1 MVRLGTIP
9 RPRFAQGPL
18 CQRGQTAAP
27 LMRSCGIT
35 RWNYPG
41 PLYGDRI
48 NEKPGI
54 NWDSAGRH
62 EKTRY
67 FSGKRHIFNRDRLAS
82 GAFFLGQLETGTSAA
97 VGVLFSCPGRPR
109 KGPGRRR
116 AAGRT
121 RGPRSPKSRSYQ
133 AIQGRRAAPPAPE
146 VSSSSRRKRTGF
158 AAHGEIIADGPEKR
172 KRASRANGGV
182 NRAENNAGAVKTPV
196 LRVSI
201 TAIAPGRSVTRRYSS
216 CADERDAGPRTP
228 RNEPETKGHFP
239 QKRRGASLCPIF
251 KGF

>member
-1 MVRLGTIP
+1 MSIKTLALHQFNRQNKKLKKQEYPPGNDP
-9 RPRFAQGPL
+9 KRRP
-18 CQRGQTAAP
+18 C
-27 LMRSCGIT
+27 
-35 RWNYPG
+35 
-41 PLYGDRI
+41 LYGDRI
-48 NEKPGI
+48 FKKNGI
-54 NWDSAGRH
+54 NRDSVGKH
-62 EKTRY
+62 KKTRY

-116 AAGRT
+116 AAGHT
-121 RGPRSPKSRSYQ
+121 RGGPGSPKSRSYQ
-133 AIQGRRAAPPAPE
+133 AIEGRRAAPPAPE

-158 AAHGEIIADGPEKR
+158 AAHGEIIADGPGKR

-196 LRVSI
+196 LRGSI
-201 TAIAPGRSVTRRYSS
+201 TAIALGRSVTRCYSS
-216 CADERDAGPRTP
+216 RADERDTGPRTP
-228 RNEPETKGHFP
+228 RNGPGAKGHFP

>member
-1 MVRLGTIP
+1 MESANFDKK
-9 RPRFAQGPL
+9 FADFPFL
-18 CQRGQTAAP
+18 
-27 LMRSCGIT
+27 
-35 RWNYPG
+35 
-41 PLYGDRI
+41 LYGDRI
-48 NEKPGI
+48 FKKTGI
-54 NWDSAGRH
+54 NRDSTGRH

-133 AIQGRRAAPPAPE
+133 AIQGRRAAPPVPE

-158 AAHGEIIADGPEKR
+158 AAHGEIIADGPGKR
-172 KRASRANGGV
+172 KGRAV
-182 NRAENNAGAVKTPV
+182 QTGALIVQK
-196 LRVSI
+196 
-201 TAIAPGRSVTRRYSS
+201 VT
-216 CADERDAGPRTP
+216 AGPLKP
-228 RNEPETKGHFP
+228 PF
-239 QKRRGASLCPIF
+239 
-251 KGF
+251 